1 VVRRWRL
8 AGEQGDAEAAAA
20 CLSEDVVLI
29 SPLTE
34 QFRFHGR
41 DQVRVLLEAAFT
53 AITGIH
59 FHTEVSQDHTTALF
73 YRGRIGDQELEEAQL
88 LRLDE
93 TGHVQE
99 LTLFIRSLPA
109 LTALM
114 STLGPELARRRGNRP
129 LAALL
134 TVSTTPLHAMTR
146 LGDRGIVPLAAPK
159 R

>member
-1 VVRRWRL
+1 MVSRWRL
-8 AGEQGDAEAAAA
+8 AGERGDAEAAAA
-20 CLSEDVVLI
+20 CLSQDVVLI

-41 DQVRVLLEAAFT
+41 DQVRVLLEAAF
-53 AITGIH
+53 AAVSGIH
-59 FHTEVSQDHTTALF
+59 FHTQVSQDSTCALF
-73 YRGRIGDQELEEAQL
+73 YRGSIGTRQLEEAQL

-93 TGHVQE
+93 TGHIRE

-114 STLGPELARRRGNRP
+114 SALGPELARRRGNRP

-134 TVSTTPLHAMTR
+134 AVSTAPLHAMTR
-146 LGDRGIVPLAAPK
+146 LGDRGIVPLAAPD